1 MLIIQLRY
9 LTVDILNKLFSISSL
24 SLVSLNYFNTLY
36 MSYQCF
42 IQLFKQITILSKYA
56 KQYMSNRS
64 YNTQLIYYQNTIGAL
79 VSLNSITKYLYI
91 LYYILK
97 AIFYLLPT
105 YIYTQLN
112 IVIISTLLIYF
123 TLTIYYSVFIIKGK
137 G

>member
-64 YNTQLIYYQNTIGAL
+64 YNTQLIYYQNTIRAL
-79 VSLNSITKYLYI
+79 VSLNSITKYLYN
-91 LYYILK
+91 LYLILK
-97 AIFYLLPT
+97 AIFYLLLT

-112 IVIISTLLIYF
+112 IVIISTLLTYF
-123 TLTIYYSVFIIKGK
+123 TLAILYSVFIIRGK
-137 G
+137 R